1 MKNTLYTT
9 IIFIGSILTTHAQE
23 KATRDKRQEKIYFL
37 IEQYSTA
44 REQKDSVLL
53 RSILTGDIDQLVSTG
68 EWRYGISESIDG
80 MMQSSQSRPGTRTLT
95 IESIRFPGPDWG
107 IVDARYEIQ
116 NEDGTIRKMWSTFI
130 VILQHGHWKIEAIRN
145 MKPAG

>member
-1 MKNTLYTT
+1 MKNTLSIT
-9 IIFIGSILTTHAQE
+9 IIFIGTILTTHAQE
-23 KATRDKRQEKIYFL
+23 KTNRDKQQEDIYFL

-68 EWRYGISESIDG
+68 EWRYGISASIEG
-80 MMQSSQSRPGTRTLT
+80 MMQSTRSRPGTRTLT
-95 IESIRFPGPDWG
+95 VESIRFPGPGWG

-130 VILQHGHWKIEAIRN
+130 VIHQRGIWKISAIRN
-145 MKPAG
+145 MKPAS